1 MPLIVLPKSCSC
13 LRPRVPS
20 RRTNAALTT
29 HQHSVLVTTIR
40 PQSALSAGRG
50 TGNGRDA
57 DGPEEERP
65 ALLRTLGMR
74 VCETHSHRTHAGGL
88 QRAAQCAR

>member
-1 MPLIVLPKSCSC
+1 LRATIDMRAASLSVNQALFTDGLIVEIPNLS
-13 LRPRVPS
+13 
-20 RRTNAALTT
+20 TT
-29 HQHSVLVTTIR
+29 Y
-40 PQSALSAGRG
+40 
-50 TGNGRDA
+50 GRDA

>member
-1 MPLIVLPKSCSC
+1 VHRQHSGSTC